1 MAGMLWVRTI
11 SRGQGQSA
19 VRAAAYCGRRRLYD
33 ERLGRTF
40 HYGRRPGLAYSEWLL
55 PADGFWQKIDS
66 GAFWNAIERNARRVN
81 ARLAREIILALP
93 RAFALDRQI
102 ALARG
107 FLEDAF
113 VGAGHAV
120 EWHLHRDR
128 PRNPHAHALVSFA
141 RLTEEGFA
149 PPEAAFD
156 RRAFLVGLHSLWRR
170 HWERAGAGM
179 PGAGGHAAIHLGAS
193 HALMQR
199 GVITRQ
205 GQRLAAWHALA
216 AQPAARRRPG
226 WLRVRLRRLARARR
240 RRLGRG
246 RGD

>member
-11 SRGQGQSA
+11 SRGQGHSA

-33 ERLGRTF
+33 ERLGRHF
-40 HYGRRPGLAYSEWLL
+40 NYGRRPGLAYSEWLL
-55 PADGFWQKIDS
+55 PADGFWVTRDS
-66 GAFWNAIERNARRVN
+66 GAFWNAIERHARRVN

-93 RAFALDRQI
+93 RALTLEQQI
-102 ALARG
+102 ALTRG

-113 VGAGHAV
+113 VSALHAV

-141 RLTEEGFA
+141 RVTQDGFA

-156 RRAFLVGLHSLWRR
+156 RRAFLVGLHGLWRR
-170 HWERAGAGM
+170 HWERAGG
-179 PGAGGHAAIHLGAS
+179 GAGACAGHTAIHLGAS

-205 GQRLAAWHALA
+205 GQRLAALKALA
-216 AQPAARRRPG
+216 AYPPARRVPP
-226 WLRVRLRRLARARR
+226 WLRLRLRRLERTRR
-240 RRLGRG
+240 RVRGRG
-246 RGD
+246 RAD